1 MTHSQPILFK
11 RDPTTKS
18 RLTTT
23 MIILALISLFFIN
36 QSRHDSL
43 LPPLFVGI
51 LLLSTMVFI
60 RLSKRSQQHYI
71 QIHSNSMLVYRSI
84 LWSPD
89 IYDISDFRE
98 VRRRNSIFHQKRP
111 LVISLKNG
119 RKIHLSHWWL
129 TEDDLNR
136 LKKVLERRIS

>member
-1 MTHSQPILFK
+1 MV
-11 RDPTTKS
+11 
-18 RLTTT
+18 
-23 MIILALISLFFIN
+23 IIASISLFFIN

-51 LLLSTMVFI
+51 LLLSVMVFM
-60 RLSKRSQQHYI
+60 RLSKRSQQHYV

-98 VRRRNSIFHQKRP
+98 VRRQNSIFHQKQP

-129 TEDDLNR
+129 TEDDRNR
-136 LKKVLERRIS
+136 LEKVLARRIA

>member
-1 MTHSQPILFK
+1 
-11 RDPTTKS
+11 
-18 RLTTT
+18 